1 MPNENLFNDK
11 FDLKDSSKRNEFFE
25 QYKMYV
31 ESAEK
36 VSDRRANANAFFISL
51 NTMLVSI
58 IGYFSSRFDSDLL
71 LLLFLSGAGIL
82 TAMLWYRLIISYGQ
96 LNSAKFEII
105 QALEEE
111 LPAQL
116 FKEEWDLLLKQ
127 SEQSYL
133 TLTQTEK
140 SVPALFGL
148 LYLSW
153 LGQHLFF
160 LV

>member
-1 MPNENLFNDK
+1 MISTKELNGL
-11 FDLKDSSKRNEFFE
+11 RAAQFFE

-51 NTMLVSI
+51 NTLLVSI
-58 IGYFSSRFDSDLL
+58 IGYFSARLDSDLL
-71 LLLFLSGAGIL
+71 IVLLLSGAGIL
-82 TAMLWYRLIISYGQ
+82 TAILWYRLIISYRQ

-105 QALEEE
+105 QAIEEE

-116 FKEEWDLLLKQ
+116 FKEEWNLLLKK
-127 SEQSYL
+127 SEQRYF

-140 SVPALFGL
+140 FVPVIFGL
-148 LYLSW
+148 LYLSC
-153 LGQHLFF
+153 LAQQFFF

>member
-1 MPNENLFNDK
+1 MKITAQNRSEKWNGNEY
-11 FDLKDSSKRNEFFE
+11 FE

-51 NTMLVSI
+51 NTVLISI
-58 IGYFSSRFDSDLL
+58 VGYFSSLLDNALL
-71 LLLFLSGAGIL
+71 LVLLLSVAGIL
-82 TAMLWYRLIISYGQ
+82 SSVLWHRLLISYGQ
-96 LNSAKFEII
+96 LNSAKFEVI

-111 LPAQL
+111 LPVQL
-116 FKEEWDLLLKQ
+116 FKEEWNLLLKK
-127 SEQSYL
+127 SEQRYL

-140 SVPALFGL
+140 FVPALFGL

-153 LGQHLFF
+153 LGQYLFF
-160 LV
+160 LD